1 MAGLTLKAHTLGVAL
16 GETVQFSGD
25 ANADGLMG
33 LAQGVRG
40 LRFFPATFD

>member
-16 GETVQFSGD
+16 GETIQFSGD

-33 LAQGVRG
+33 LAQGVRTPCSIRDM
-40 LRFFPATFD
+40 LD